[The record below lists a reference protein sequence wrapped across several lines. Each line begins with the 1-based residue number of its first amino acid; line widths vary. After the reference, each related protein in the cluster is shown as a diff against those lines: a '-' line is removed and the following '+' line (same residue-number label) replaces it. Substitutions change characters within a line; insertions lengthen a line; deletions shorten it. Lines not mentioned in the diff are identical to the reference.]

1 VNGLKCVIGIDG
13 GGTKTLLRITDLE
26 GRVLTEQ
33 TGGLSNICA
42 SDRKT
47 VEDNLRDLLNRSL
60 KELPSNREI
69 AAVCIGSAGV
79 VAKENVLFF
88 KEFLKEMTECGN
100 VIVYTD
106 AYVALFANLESKPG
120 VSVTAGTGSIC
131 CGKNRQGVFYR
142 VGGWGHLFSD
152 EGSAYAIAI
161 DALKEIVKSHDGREK
176 PTRMTEKML
185 TVTGAKTVDEIVS
198 LIYMDYKDKT
208 SIAGLSKIVD
218 DACAEGDE
226 AAKRVLEKAAMD
238 LAAMC
243 QATIRNLSL
252 ENDEITVVLNGGVFK
267 NSRVVRS
274 EFTRLI
280 KEKYPN
286 AVVSDP
292 LRDAAWG
299 AIYLAL
305 ESLSPDK
312 TVKDHLIP

>member
-131 CGKNRQGVFYR
+131 CGKNRQGVFYTFPQVQQR
-142 VGGWGHLFSD
+142 
-152 EGSAYAIAI
+152 EG
-161 DALKEIVKSHDGREK
+161 LKN
-176 PTRMTEKML
+176 P
-185 TVTGAKTVDEIVS
+185 
-198 LIYMDYKDKT
+198 
-208 SIAGLSKIVD
+208 
-218 DACAEGDE
+218 
-226 AAKRVLEKAAMD
+226 
-238 LAAMC
+238 
-243 QATIRNLSL
+243 
-252 ENDEITVVLNGGVFK
+252 
-267 NSRVVRS
+267 
-274 EFTRLI
+274 
-280 KEKYPN
+280 
-286 AVVSDP
+286 
-292 LRDAAWG
+292 
-299 AIYLAL
+299 
-305 ESLSPDK
+305 SLSYVQRIIFVLFPK
-312 TVKDHLIP
+312 RLRPSVLLLRLPLLG

>member
-1 VNGLKCVIGIDG
+1 MKCVIGIDG

-131 CGKNRQGVFYR
+131 CGKNRQGVF
-142 VGGWGHLFSD
+142 
-152 EGSAYAIAI
+152 I
-161 DALKEIVKSHDGREK
+161 
-176 PTRMTEKML
+176 P
-185 TVTGAKTVDEIVS
+185 
-198 LIYMDYKDKT
+198 
-208 SIAGLSKIVD
+208 
-218 DACAEGDE
+218 
-226 AAKRVLEKAAMD
+226 
-238 LAAMC
+238 C
-243 QATIRNLSL
+243 Q
-252 ENDEITVVLNGGVFK
+252 
-267 NSRVVRS
+267 
-274 EFTRLI
+274 
-280 KEKYPN
+280 
-286 AVVSDP
+286 
-292 LRDAAWG
+292 
-299 AIYLAL
+299 
-305 ESLSPDK
+305 
-312 TVKDHLIP
+312 